1 MPRPPGYGVVV
12 RLAFAPSLDPDDYA
26 FRHRLR
32 VRFAE
37 TDAMGIVHHA
47 AHLLYLEEA
56 RVEFLRDAGHPYT
69 TLRSEGV
76 DIAVL
81 EASVRYLRPL
91 RFDDEVDVHLT
102 LASATRATFQI
113 GYLLCVDD
121 EVCSTAVTVHGCVD
135 ASGRPVRMPVW
146 IREHVRT
153 E

>member
-1 MPRPPGYGVVV
+1 MWGV
-12 RLAFAPSLDPDDYA
+12 RLAFAPPLDPADYA
-26 FRHRLR
+26 FRHRVR

-47 AHLLYLEEA
+47 AYLPYLEEA
-56 RVEFLRDAGHPYT
+56 RVEFLRDAGHPYV
-69 TLRSEGV
+69 TLRAEGV

-91 RFDDEVDVHLT
+91 HFDDEVDVHLT

-135 ASGRPVRMPVW
+135 TAGRPVRLPAW
-146 IREHVRT
+146 IREYVRT